1 MPESKRLVDLV
12 QSRIDDYLMSRAP
25 IVTLISSDL
34 TPLIDYSRQFLSGG
48 KRFRAQFCY
57 WGAQSVLASD
67 FAPET
72 GQEAS
77 SESVSK
83 AAGDRTNRAAGA
95 ADEAVASAG
104 LEAGAAGLAAV
115 VSTASALE
123 IFHAAALVH
132 DDIIDN
138 SDTRRGAPSAH
149 KLFESLHTRE
159 GWAGDPVS
167 FGRASAILLG
177 DLLLGWSDELLDE
190 GLHGLADRAA
200 ARRARLEFNRMRTE
214 VTAGQYLDILEER
227 AWLAQPEAELL
238 DRALRVIVFKSAKYS
253 VQAPLVIG
261 AALAGATAAQLGA
274 LRTFGLPLGMAYQLR
289 DDLLGVFG
297 DAAVTGKPSGDDLTE
312 GKRTV
317 LIALARERLD
327 DTDKASLDAQ
337 LGDPA
342 LDAAQIRTLQQ
353 LITDSGAVDRVE
365 ALIESQ
371 VTQALAALQ
380 TAPITT
386 EAKQKLRDL
395 TDRVTHRAF

>member
-12 QSRIDDYLMSRAP
+12 QSRIDEYLMSREP

-34 TPLIDYSRQFLSGG
+34 APLIDYSRQFLSGG

-57 WGAQSVLASD
+57 WGTQSILAPDSR
-67 FAPET
+67 PEP
-72 GQEAS
+72 GQPTVSAS
-77 SESVSK
+77 SDSAV
-83 AAGDRTNRAAGA
+83 DRGG
-95 ADEAVASAG
+95 ASAALAPPATG
-104 LEAGAAGLAAV
+104 LTAGPEAV
-115 VSTASALE
+115 VSAASALE

-149 KLFESLHTRE
+149 KLFERLHENE

-190 GLHGLADRAA
+190 ALYDLTDRVS
-200 ARRARLEFNRMRTE
+200 ARRARLEFNHMRTE
-214 VTAGQYLDILEER
+214 VIAGQYLDILEER

-238 DRALRVIVFKSAKYS
+238 DRALRVIVYKSAKYS

-261 AALAGATAAQLGA
+261 AALAGATDAQLNA
-274 LRTFGLPLGMAYQLR
+274 LRAFGLPLGMAYQLR

-327 DTDKASLDAQ
+327 DADRASLDAQ
-337 LGDPA
+337 LGDPT
-342 LDAAQIRTLQQ
+342 LDAGSIAALQR
-353 LITDSGAVDRVE
+353 LITASGAVDRVE
-365 ALIESQ
+365 TLIESQ
-371 VTQALAALQ
+371 VAEAIASLRF
-380 TAPITT
+380 APISA
-386 EAKQKLRDL
+386 EARQNLLDL
-395 TDRVTHRAF
+395 TERVTRRAF

>member
-12 QSRIDDYLMSRAP
+12 QSRIDEYLMSREP

-57 WGAQSVLASD
+57 WGARSVLPQDSG
-67 FAPET
+67 PES
-72 GQEAS
+72 GQPTAGQP
-77 SESVSK
+77 SVSADDEAAASAAPAP
-83 AAGDRTNRAAGA
+83 AAG
-95 ADEAVASAG
+95 
-104 LEAGAAGLAAV
+104 GLAAV
-115 VSTASALE
+115 VSAASALE

-149 KLFESLHTRE
+149 KLFESLHERE
-159 GWAGDPVS
+159 GWAGDS
-167 FGRASAILLG
+167 ASYGRASAILLG

-190 GLHGLADRAA
+190 GLDELADRAS
-200 ARRARLEFNRMRTE
+200 ARRARLEFNFMRTE

-238 DRALRVIVFKSAKYS
+238 DRALRVIVYKSAKYS

-261 AALAGATAAQLGA
+261 AALAGASATQLNS
-274 LRTFGLPLGMAYQLR
+274 LRAFGLPLGMAYQLR

-317 LIALARERLD
+317 LIALARERLSD
-327 DTDKASLDAQ
+327 ADRASLDAQ
-337 LGDPA
+337 LGNPT
-342 LDAAQIRTLQQ
+342 LNTAQIRALQQ
-353 LITDSGAVDRVE
+353 LISASGAVDRVE
-365 ALIESQ
+365 ALIEAQ
-371 VTQALAALQ
+371 VAEALAALE
-380 TAPITT
+380 TAPIS
-386 EAKQKLRDL
+386 AGARQKLLDL
-395 TDRVTHRAF
+395 TDRVTRRAF

>member
-1 MPESKRLVDLV
+1 
-12 QSRIDDYLMSRAP
+12 MSREP

-57 WGAQSVLASD
+57 WGARSVLPQDSG
-67 FAPET
+67 PES
-72 GQEAS
+72 GQPTAIQP
-77 SESVSK
+77 SVSADDEAAASAAPAP
-83 AAGDRTNRAAGA
+83 AAG
-95 ADEAVASAG
+95 
-104 LEAGAAGLAAV
+104 GLAAV
-115 VSTASALE
+115 VSAASALE

-149 KLFESLHTRE
+149 KLFESLHERE
-159 GWAGDPVS
+159 GWAGDS
-167 FGRASAILLG
+167 ASYGRASAILLG

-190 GLHGLADRAA
+190 GLDELADRAS
-200 ARRARLEFNRMRTE
+200 ARRARLEFNFMRTE

-238 DRALRVIVFKSAKYS
+238 DRALRVIVYKSAKYS

-261 AALAGATAAQLGA
+261 AALAGASATQLNS
-274 LRTFGLPLGMAYQLR
+274 LRAFGLPLGMAYQLR

-317 LIALARERLD
+317 LIALARERLSD
-327 DTDKASLDAQ
+327 ADRASLDAQ
-337 LGDPA
+337 LGNPT
-342 LDAAQIRTLQQ
+342 LNTAQIRALQQ
-353 LITDSGAVDRVE
+353 LISASGAVDRVE
-365 ALIESQ
+365 ALIEAQ
-371 VTQALAALQ
+371 VAEAVAALE
-380 TAPITT
+380 TAPIS
-386 EAKQKLRDL
+386 AGARQKLLDL
-395 TDRVTHRAF
+395 TDRVTRRAF